1 MANEFDYR
9 LISSIPD
16 SYARGQEQAFQQAM
30 RPLDMQNEFV
40 RQRINQIRLK
50 EAENEFATKMGR
62 QQAAKQFFQTAQPA
76 QTAVPM
82 QTGAAPSYTG
92 NAFAD
97 NMYGNQIETRAAVP
111 EKRDYAGYQMNRMA
125 AGDIAGAQEVKPTQG
140 GIADKDIV
148 GIIKDLG
155 ADKFKALKPMLAKL
169 NPNFALIDENSLS
182 ISQDG
187 EVAFPVLTPDGKPTG
202 KAVIYG
208 KDGNKQIVDVSD
220 KSGKQVDKTIDLGDR
235 VEVIYADGTREVKRK
250 GITPGADI
258 QDRRLALM
266 EEKEAKKDAEIATKE
281 NLRLKGAMAKADNV
295 INKVDEALGKVGFWT
310 TGLTG
315 DLRSTLV
322 GRVTGGGAY
331 DLDKTIDT
339 IKSTLAFEE
348 LQAMR
353 DASKTGGALGQVAV
367 RELELLQSTI
377 ANLDKGQDEDVLR
390 RNLNQVKTHYENVRS
405 TLAKIAES
413 PAAQQK
419 AAPATNNPSQREWMD
434 AAKKKNPAYSEA
446 ELIQIYHQKYKG
458 KK

>member
-30 RPLDMQNEFV
+30 RPMEIQNEFV

-62 QQAAKQFFQTAQPA
+62 QQAAQKFFQPSQPA

-92 NAFAD
+92 NAFAQ
-97 NMYGNQIETRAAVP
+97 NMYGQSVETAPARPAGFDA
-111 EKRDYAGYQMNRMA
+111 AGYQANRYG
-125 AGDIAGAQEVKPTQG
+125 AGDIEGAQAIPTPQAAQG

-148 GIIKDLG
+148 SIIKDLG

-169 NPNFALIDENSLS
+169 NPNFALIDAEGLNV
-182 ISQDG
+182 SQSG
-187 EVAFPVLTPDGKPTG
+187 EVAFPVLSPDGKPTG

-208 KDGNKQIVDVSD
+208 KDGNKQIVDVGD

-250 GITPGADI
+250 GISPGADI
-258 QDRRLALM
+258 QDRRMALM
-266 EEKEAKKDAEIATKE
+266 EEKEAKKEEIATKKE
-281 NLRLKGAMAKADNV
+281 NLKLKGAISKADIV
-295 INKVDEALGKVGFWT
+295 VNKVDEALGKVGFWT

-315 DLRSTLV
+315 DIRSTMV
-322 GRVTGGGAY
+322 GRATGSGAY

-339 IKSTLAFEE
+339 IKANIGFQELAD
-348 LQAMR
+348 MR
-353 DASKTGGALGQVAV
+353 AASPTGGALGQIAV
-367 RELELLQSTI
+367 RELEFLQAALGS
-377 ANLDKGQDEDVLR
+377 LDKGQSQAQLTE
-390 RNLNQVKTHYENVRS
+390 NLKAGKTHYQNWKNAVENDK
-405 TLAKIAES
+405 T
-413 PAAQQK
+413 AQPNVAPS
-419 AAPATNNPSQREWMD
+419 AAPAIKPGTRDGEYIF
-434 AAKKKNPAYSEA
+434 KGGNPAD
-446 ELIQIYHQKYKG
+446 QKNWQKVTR
-458 KK
+458 

>member
-30 RPLDMQNEFV
+30 RPMEMQNEFV

-50 EAENEFATKMGR
+50 EAENEFMTKMGR
-62 QQAAKQFFQTAQPA
+62 QQAAQKFFQPSQPA

-92 NAFAD
+92 NAFAM
-97 NMYGNQIETRAAVP
+97 NNYGQSVETAPARPAGFDA
-111 EKRDYAGYQMNRMA
+111 AGYQANRMG
-125 AGDIAGAQEVKPTQG
+125 AGDIEGAQAIPTPQAAQG

-148 GIIKDLG
+148 SIIKDLG

-169 NPNFALIDENSLS
+169 NPNFELIDAEGLS
-182 ISQDG
+182 VSQDG
-187 EVAFPVLTPDGKPTG
+187 KEVAFPVLTPDGKPTG

-208 KDGNKQIVDVSD
+208 KDGNKQIVDISD

-315 DLRSTLV
+315 DIRSTMI
-322 GRVTGGGAY
+322 GRATGSGAY

-405 TLAKIAES
+405 TLAKISES
-413 PAAQQK
+413 PAAQPK
-419 AAPATNNPSQREWMD
+419 AAPS
-434 AAKKKNPAYSEA
+434 AAPAIKPGTRDGEYIFKGGNPAD
-446 ELIQIYHQKYKG
+446 QKNWQKVTR
-458 KK
+458 